1 MKTKNIKFT
10 KREAEVVM
18 GAIDL
23 AVKENGVPDCCEKC
37 FNAFWSAVEKLDT
50 AFDLGVMADESEDV
64 A

>member
-1 MKTKNIKFT
+1 MKTKSIKFT

-23 AVKENGVPDCCEKC
+23 AVKECGVPDCCEKC
-37 FNAFWSAVEKLDT
+37 FKAFWSAVEKLDT